1 MSRSKKVIAPVS
13 VVAELIKDL
22 KAIDSTPEVLVPE
35 VTVEEIAEISEIVE
49 QCAEI
54 DEIPEEGVVEKEND
68 MLANAALEV
77 AKLAVVKRRCV
88 STVAKLLI
96 LEGFDNAVVFEMLD
110 NEFKIGVAKKSYP
123 SWYRNDLIK
132 KGILE
137 RSVKIEAP
145 KAKKVVEKVETV
157 AYEALAEESTY

>member
-22 KAIDSTPEVLVPE
+22 KAIDSTPEVLVP
-35 VTVEEIAEISEIVE
+35 EISEIVE